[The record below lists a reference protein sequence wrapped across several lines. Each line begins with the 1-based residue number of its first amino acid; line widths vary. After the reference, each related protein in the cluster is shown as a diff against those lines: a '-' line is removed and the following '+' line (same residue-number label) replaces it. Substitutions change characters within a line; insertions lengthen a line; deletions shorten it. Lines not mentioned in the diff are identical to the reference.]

1 MRAWIIMSP
10 SSLQRFSIL
19 LPFPAGFP
27 RALIGELRLGIVP
40 FLAHEWLASTAGSYK
55 WMLYGDDDTVWFLP
69 GVMKVVEG
77 LDPELPW
84 LLTGTLCC
92 TAMGGK

>member
-1 MRAWIIMSP
+1 M
-10 SSLQRFSIL
+10 
-19 LPFPAGFP
+19 
-27 RALIGELRLGIVP
+27 P
-40 FLAHEWLASTAGSYK
+40 FLAHEWLASTSGSYK

-84 LLTGTLCC
+84 LLTGTSCARQWAANDAK
-92 TAMGGK
+92 TRAGRW